1 MQVARGAPP
10 RFEIASSRGVL
21 TRALAEAAPSL
32 AAARDLERQ
41 QRKCST
47 DRDVTAAA
55 RAMPNA
61 CAPCCGSKPKG
72 VGDDESDDAGAPAP
86 NSLRHVSA
94 TKTKRTAPKSLR
106 NLVQYGAGDERDA
119 SDDSG
124 AEKVEDDP
132 RAQYETAT
140 TPAGKPKFDPNKFK
154 KRVGDH
160 LAAKRALEAERRPLL
175 EETTARVGVE
185 PEDEKSERRAKREE
199 RERRKEAKRAAKE
212 DKQKQRARV
221 LKARSTQRRCW
232 WILMIVVL
240 VVIVCAGIIFGDDVH
255 FNYWRSNTDR
265 VDARDDSTQTHAI
278 DSNQM
283 DERPT
288 TTEDSTDVSR
298 AGLSLA
304 DGPKSQDSFDDDGDD
319 GDDSDEHARA
329 LDVDGDEYG
338 VDFNDPSLRTM
349 APKAWR
355 RRERDLEKVKRRA
368 RSSAKDDVQRFVEG
382 AHRELGVRDEEK
394 DAEEEYEDTLIE
406 RIESSPGVV
415 IEKRRGGEDAS
426 RSGDKAAEVLA
437 KSQASILSHGLIRDT
452 KSSSRDLDR
461 LSFGDDV
468 AAGGTASPDSR
479 AAAAGEAPTAGE
491 ASKTKR
497 AADIKDDD
505 SDPDFGLSAV
515 FRPPNEPVVHERQP
529 DDDGAFSAALPR
541 RVPRRALA
549 A

>member
-1 MQVARGAPP
+1 MKSP
-10 RFEIASSRGVL
+10 RPRDVL

-32 AAARDLERQ
+32 AAARDRERHE
-41 QRKCST
+41 RKCTT
-47 DRDVTAAA
+47 DRDANAAA
-55 RAMPNA
+55 RAMPSA
-61 CAPCCGSKPKG
+61 CSPCCASGEG
-72 VGDDESDDAGAPAP
+72 VGDDDSADARAPAP
-86 NSLRHVSA
+86 NSLTQVA
-94 TKTKRTAPKSLR
+94 TKKKKRAAPTSLA
-106 NLVQYGAGDERDA
+106 NLARYGAGGDGGA
-119 SDDSG
+119 SDDSVV
-124 AEKVEDDP
+124 EKVEDDP

-175 EETTARVGVE
+175 EETTRRDGVE
-185 PEDEKSERRAKREE
+185 PEDEEKSERRAKREE
-199 RERRKEAKRAAKE
+199 RERRKEAKRSAKE

-221 LKARSTQRRCW
+221 LEARSTQRRCW

-240 VVIVCAGIIFGDDVH
+240 VVIVCAGVIFGDDVH
-255 FNYWRSNTDR
+255 FNYWRSNADR
-265 VDARDDSTQTHAI
+265 VDARDDSTQARAV
-278 DSNQM
+278 DSKQA
-283 DERPT
+283 DAHST

-298 AGLSLA
+298 AGLSLPA
-304 DGPKSQDSFDDDGDD
+304 GPKSQNSFDDDGDD
-319 GDDSDEHARA
+319 GDDGDEHARV
-329 LDVDGDEYG
+329 LDADGDEYS
-338 VDFNDPSLRTM
+338 VDFNDPSLRTI

-355 RRERDLEKVKRRA
+355 RRERDLEKIKRRA
-368 RSSAKDDVQRFVEG
+368 RSSAKEDVRRFVDG

-394 DAEEEYEDTLIE
+394 DAEEEYEDNLIE

-415 IEKRRGGEDAS
+415 IEKRRGREDAS
-426 RSGDKAAEVLA
+426 RSGDEAAEVLA
-437 KSQASILSHGLIRDT
+437 KSQASILSRGLIRDT

-468 AAGGTASPDSR
+468 DAGGTESPDSR

-497 AADIKDDD
+497 ADDIEDELNDDD
-505 SDPDFGLSAV
+505 SDPDWGLSAV

-529 DDDGAFSAALPR
+529 DDDGAFSAALAR
-541 RVPRRALA
+541 RAPRRALA